1 MEHAFIFA
9 AGWIFFA
16 VWGMTLAALSVIA
29 FGRDISSS
37 AHHRFS
43 EPEKDRT

>member
-16 VWGMTLAALSVIA
+16 LWGMAVAALSVIA
-29 FGRDISSS
+29 FGPDMF
-37 AHHRFS
+37 AFKQHRAG
-43 EPEKDRT
+43 EKDRH